1 MEDKQNI
8 LRWFSE
14 LLFKI
19 KLIEAEVNVMEVSDI
34 SPYMITE
41 LKNIA
46 NNFITTGKN
55 LKEEIE
61 QKKREVLL

>member
-1 MEDKQNI
+1 MEDKQKI

-19 KLIEAEVNVMEVSDI
+19 KLIEAEVNVMEISDMDEWGI
-34 SPYMITE
+34 NE

-46 NNFITTGKN
+46 NNFITTCKN
-55 LKEEIE
+55 LQEEIE
-61 QKKREVLL
+61 QKMHEGL

>member
-1 MEDKQNI
+1 MEDKQKI

-19 KLIEAEVNVMEVSDI
+19 KLIEAEVNVMEISDMDEWGI
-34 SPYMITE
+34 NE
-41 LKNIA
+41 LENIA

-55 LKEEIE
+55 LQEEIE
-61 QKKREVLL
+61 QKMHEGL

>member
-1 MEDKQNI
+1 MEDKQKI
-8 LRWFSE
+8 HRWFSE

-19 KLIEAEVNVMEVSDI
+19 KLIEAEVNVMEFSD
-34 SPYMITE
+34 MDEWGITE

-55 LKEEIE
+55 LQEEIT
-61 QKKREVLL
+61 QKIHEVL

>member
-1 MEDKQNI
+1 MEDKQKI

-19 KLIEAEVNVMEVSDI
+19 KLIEAEVNVMEISDMDEWGI
-34 SPYMITE
+34 NE

-55 LKEEIE
+55 LQEEIE
-61 QKKREVLL
+61 QKMYEGL

>member
-1 MEDKQNI
+1 MEDKQKI

-19 KLIEAEVNVMEVSDI
+19 KLIEAEVNVMEISDMDEWGI
-34 SPYMITE
+34 NE

-55 LKEEIE
+55 LQEEIE
-61 QKKREVLL
+61 QKMHEGL

>member
-1 MEDKQNI
+1 MEDKQKI

-19 KLIEAEVNVMEVSDI
+19 KLIEAEVNVMEISDMDEWGI
-34 SPYMITE
+34 NE

-55 LKEEIE
+55 LQEEIE
-61 QKKREVLL
+61 QKMYEAL

>member
-1 MEDKQNI
+1 MEDKQKI

-19 KLIEAEVNVMEVSDI
+19 KLIEAEVNVMEISDMDELGI
-34 SPYMITE
+34 NE

-55 LKEEIE
+55 LQEEIE
-61 QKKREVLL
+61 QKMHEGL

>member
-1 MEDKQNI
+1 MEDKQKI

-19 KLIEAEVNVMEVSDI
+19 KLIEAEVNVMEFSD
-34 SPYMITE
+34 MDEWGITE

-46 NNFITTGKN
+46 NNFITTGKT
-55 LKEEIE
+55 LQEEIT
-61 QKKREVLL
+61 QKIHEVL